1 MFDNNLE
8 RDWFLLSIEDP
19 EFLSGMSVLKTIML
33 TKQMI
38 NFEFVVLNDIEG
50 SGRDWIIFNLRKKM
64 NHVLKLEKFLKSLP
78 HVIQFDWGDFFL
90 FKDYPN
96 HWNNSTDL
104 GYPSLIAQTDTT
116 IRAIDDTY
124 IYIYTP
130 HEKIVEILK
139 ENYKIEKELKGLL
152 KDLEH
157 PS

>member
-1 MFDNNLE
+1 MNICNKFNIQPN
-8 RDWFLLSIEDP
+8 WFLLSIEDP
-19 EFLSGMSVLKTIML
+19 DALHGKSIINVIKHIECVMNFNHVVIDDIYGAVTRDLIKNQNEIML
-33 TKQMI
+33 I
-38 NFEFVVLNDIEG
+38 GELLIE
-50 SGRDWIIFNLRKKM
+50 
-64 NHVLKLEKFLKSLP
+64 LEK
-78 HVIQFDWGDFFL
+78 VAQFDWGDFFL
-90 FKDYPN
+90 FRDYPN

-130 HEKIVEILK
+130 HQKIVEILK

-152 KDLEH
+152 KDLEY